1 MDKQALIAIL
11 KAKGLDIAEDALK
24 DALEALFE
32 VAEEVVKKS
41 ENKYDDLLMVILP
54 QIKPYILEA
63 VDKIDGQQG

>member
-11 KAKGLDIAEDALK
+11 KAKGLDIAEEALK
-24 DALEALFE
+24 DALEALFQ

-41 ENKYDDLLMVILP
+41 ENKYDDLLLVILP

>member
-32 VAEEVVKKS
+32 VAEELVKKS
-41 ENKYDDLLMVILP
+41 ENKYDDLLLVILP
-54 QIKPYILEA
+54 QIKPYLLEA
-63 VDKIDGQQG
+63 IDKIDGQQG